1 MRERFDAAVADAT
14 TLLRPGSQPPSG
26 MRVFGV
32 ELFEVAASGFFDTGF
47 WGWLPDGPDVLVGA
61 EMRWTRLSGEWYAVE
76 RGF

>member
-1 MRERFDAAVADAT
+1 
-14 TLLRPGSQPPSG
+14 

-61 EMRWTRLSGEWYAVE
+61 ETRWTRVSGEWYAVE